1 MASRRDAV
9 TRSVG
14 SKRGKAVP
22 LGGSAIGA
30 ESPARRAPGRRSP
43 GGGATGEEPAQRP
56 GFDSRRI
63 GRALARLRRA
73 LRGSAAPVVS
83 LIAEAERDPFKV
95 LISTILSARTKD
107 GVTAQAS
114 ARLFAAAP
122 DAATLARLP
131 VRRIEKLI
139 FPVGF
144 YRTKARSVRAT
155 AKSLLER
162 FGGVVPDTIEE
173 LVTLPGVGRK
183 TANLVLTEG
192 FRKPAICVDTHVHR
206 ITNLWGYVETR
217 HPEETETALRAHLP
231 HRHWIDL
238 NRTLVTFGQTICV
251 PLSPRCSQCPVEEWC
266 PKIGV
271 TRSR

>member
-1 MASRRDAV
+1 MGEPFDTRR
-9 TRSVG
+9 
-14 SKRGKAVP
+14 
-22 LGGSAIGA
+22 LGHAL
-30 ESPARRAPGRRSP
+30 RRV
-43 GGGATGEEPAQRP
+43 E
-56 GFDSRRI
+56 
-63 GRALARLRRA
+63 RALDGRP
-73 LRGSAAPVVS
+73 APVVS

-107 GVTAQAS
+107 EVTARAS

-122 DAATLARLP
+122 DAAALAGLAP
-131 VRRIEKLI
+131 RRIEKLI

-144 YRTKARSVRAT
+144 YRTKAKSVRAT
-155 AKSLLER
+155 ARTLLEC
-162 FGGVVPDTIEE
+162 FGGAVPATIEQ

-206 ITNLWGYVETR
+206 ISNLWGYVDTS
-217 HPEETETALRAHLP
+217 HPEETEMALRAKLP
-231 HRHWIDL
+231 RRHWIGL
-238 NRTLVTFGQTICV
+238 NKTLVTFGQTICV
-251 PLSPRCSQCPVEEWC
+251 PTRPWCSRCPVEEWC

>member
-1 MASRRDAV
+1 MTPTAA
-9 TRSVG
+9 TRQ
-14 SKRGKAVP
+14 P
-22 LGGSAIGA
+22 FD
-30 ESPARRAPGRRSP
+30 ARRMGHALRRV
-43 GGGATGEEPAQRP
+43 
-56 GFDSRRI
+56 
-63 GRALARLRRA
+63 RRA
-73 LRGSAAPVVS
+73 LHGRAAPVVS

-95 LISTILSARTKD
+95 LISTILSARTRD
-107 GVTAQAS
+107 DATAGAS

-122 DAATLARLP
+122 DPAALAGLP
-131 VRRIEKLI
+131 IRRIEKLI

-155 AKSLLER
+155 ARELLER
-162 FGGVVPDTIEE
+162 FDGGVPDTIEE

-206 ITNLWGYVETR
+206 ISNLWGFVDTGT
-217 HPEETETALRAHLP
+217 PEQTEMALRERLP
-231 HRHWIDL
+231 RRYWIEL
-238 NRTLVTFGQTICV
+238 NKTLVTFGQTICV
-251 PLSPRCSQCPVEEWC
+251 PLSPRCSRCPVESWC

>member
-1 MASRRDAV
+1 LKRARGAGGSRRPGRPSSL
-9 TRSVG
+9 RSG
-14 SKRGKAVP
+14 
-22 LGGSAIGA
+22 
-30 ESPARRAPGRRSP
+30 ARRAPAFDTRRF
-43 GGGATGEEPAQRP
+43 GH
-56 GFDSRRI
+56 
-63 GRALARLRRA
+63 ALRRLRAA
-73 LRGSAAPVVS
+73 LRGTSAPVVS

-107 GVTAQAS
+107 EVTGAAS
-114 ARLFAAAP
+114 ARLIAAAP
-122 DAATLARLP
+122 DAATLAGLAE
-131 VRRIEKLI
+131 RRIEKLI

-155 AKSLLER
+155 ARALLDR
-162 FGGVVPDTIEE
+162 FDGAVPDAIEE

-206 ITNLWGYVETR
+206 IANLWGYVDTA
-217 HPEETETALRAHLP
+217 HPEETEMALRAKLP
-231 HRHWIDL
+231 RRHWIDL
-238 NRTLVTFGQTICV
+238 NKTLVTFGQTVCV

-266 PKIGV
+266 PKLGV